1 MATNIVMPRLGLAME
16 EGTIVKWLKDVGD
29 HVEEGEMLLE
39 VQSDKLT
46 MEIESTDSGVLKKI
60 LVREGEKAA
69 VNAPIAVIGDADEAV
84 ADPEAAS
91 AGEMEIKQ
99 DAPSAPTAKES
110 IHHAAVERVKATP
123 AAKALARKNNVD
135 LRTVPYTRTRIYRE
149 DVENYLSNVRKA
161 DSIRTASSEDKLLPF
176 TPARKVTAERMSLS
190 ARTTAPV
197 TLMAEAV
204 ADAMVAF
211 KARYTDEIMQ
221 RTGTKVTYTDILIK
235 LTAMALPRHE
245 ACHARYDEDGV
256 HVQTDIN
263 IGFGVDTPAGLYVP
277 VIKNADRK
285 GLAEIAAEREHLV
298 SCAKAGTL
306 TANDMTG
313 GCFTITNL
321 GMMGVKYFTPI
332 INVPQTCILGVGK
345 MDEENGRHKIYFS
358 FVFDH
363 RAIDGAPAARCLQDI
378 CKFVENPERTIL

>member
-16 EGTIVKWLKDVGD
+16 EGTIVKWLKNVGD
-29 HVEEGEMLLE
+29 YVEEGEMLLE

-46 MEIESTDSGVLKKI
+46 MEIESTDSGILKKI
-60 LVREGEKAA
+60 LVQEGEMAA
-69 VNAPIAVIGDADEAV
+69 VNAPIAIIGDADESLENLEPV
-84 ADPEAAS
+84 SVRESAAEQKAPAAAAEKKA
-91 AGEMEIKQ
+91 AG
-99 DAPSAPTAKES
+99 TAN
-110 IHHAAVERVKATP
+110 ERVKATP
-123 AAKALARKNNVD
+123 AARALARKNNVD
-135 LRTVPYTRTRIYRE
+135 LHAVSFAGTRIYRK
-149 DVENYLSNVRKA
+149 DVESYLNSAQKISVFC
-161 DSIRTASSEDKLLPF
+161 STSSEEKIIPF

-197 TLMAEAV
+197 TLMADAV
-204 ADAMVAF
+204 ADAMVALRA
-211 KARYTDEIMQ
+211 KYKDEILQ

-235 LTAMALPRHE
+235 MTAMALVQHE
-245 ACHARYDEDGV
+245 ACRAHYEEDGV
-256 HVQTDIN
+256 HVQENIN
-263 IGFGVDTPAGLYVP
+263 IGFGVDTPTGLYVP
-277 VIKNADRK
+277 VIKNADHK

-298 SCAKAGTL
+298 SCAKEGTL

-332 INVPQTCILGVGK
+332 INIPQTCILGVGK
-345 MDEENGRHKIYFS
+345 MDEEEDHHKIYFS

-378 CKFVENPERTIL
+378 CKFVENPERAIL